1 MERAD
6 YLKGQAALLR
16 GVAATFDIPSIR
28 NRLLALA
35 NECQILAQLVGKDL
49 HERNPRRSRES
60 PSPAPARRRRGLAS
74 Q

>member
-1 MERAD
+1 MERRD

-35 NECQILAQLVGKDL
+35 SECQILAQLVGKDL
-49 HERNPRRSRES
+49 SERNARRSRASAS
-60 PSPAPARRRRGLAS
+60 PTGARRKRGSAS
-74 Q
+74 R